1 MMAKKKFVFPKQLL
15 RQINEC
21 SNGGFILFHFDETG
35 MPRMHS
41 NFDTPQNTMAMQYF
55 ISNWAKSIE
64 AYNIESSIS
73 SIQDQLDDHDKDDE
87 DEDGESEK

>member
-1 MMAKKKFVFPKQLL
+1 MAKKKFVFPKQLL

-21 SNGGFILFHFDETG
+21 SNGGFILFHFDESG

-55 ISNWAKSIE
+55 IGNWSKSIE
-64 AYNIESSIS
+64 AFNIETSIS
-73 SIQDQLDDHDKDDE
+73 AIQSQFEDEEKDDDEE
-87 DEDGESEK
+87 DDEGEK